1 MKLLL
6 NIIGAGHLGKTIGYL
21 LVKHQLVDIGFIVN
35 RSEASTAE
43 AIKFFGEGNYC
54 PTVEQLPP
62 ADITLIT
69 TSDDLI
75 SGMSE
80 KLSKSQFLKKGS
92 IVLHCSGSLTSDALI
107 AIKQKGCSVGSVHP
121 MRSFAKPELSV
132 KQYDGT
138 YCAIE
143 GDEQALPTMRY
154 LFDSIGSTTYDIDK
168 EKKSLYHAAGVFASN
183 YLVTLAHEALSCMK
197 EAAVD
202 NEMAMHVITN
212 IMKGTIANLEK
223 TLSPLQALTGPI
235 KRGDL
240 LTITKHIENL
250 PTVAQRNL
258 YAVLGKATM
267 ELTDHSEITKN
278 KILDA
283 FTPSER

>member
-21 LVKHQLVDIGFIVN
+21 LVKHQLVNIGFIVN
-35 RSEASTAE
+35 RSAASTSE

-54 PTVEQLPP
+54 PTVEQLPA

-75 SGMSE
+75 LGMSE
-80 KLSKSQFLKKGS
+80 KLSNSQFLKKGS

-107 AIKQKGCSVGSVHP
+107 AIKQKGCYVGSVHP

-143 GDEQALPTMRY
+143 GDAQALATMRY
-154 LFDSIGSTTYDIDK
+154 LFDSIGSTTYEIEK
-168 EKKSLYHAAGVFASN
+168 EKKCLYHAAGVFASN
-183 YLVTLAHEALSCMK
+183 YLVTLAHQALSCMK

-202 NEMAMHVITN
+202 NEMAMHVVTN

-240 LTITKHIENL
+240 LTIKKHIENL
-250 PTVAQRNL
+250 PTAEQRNL

-267 ELTDHSEITKN
+267 DLTDHNEITKN

-283 FTPSER
+283 FTLSER